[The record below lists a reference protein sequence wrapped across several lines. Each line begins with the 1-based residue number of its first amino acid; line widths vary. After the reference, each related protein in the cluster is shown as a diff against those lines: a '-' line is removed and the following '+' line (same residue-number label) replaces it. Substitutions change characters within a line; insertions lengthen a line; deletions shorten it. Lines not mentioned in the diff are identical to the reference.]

1 MPRDWDTWA
10 LRHGYVRTNPGGDP
24 AHYIRAPRD
33 TPRMDSEAAQLEQL
47 LPLIRHVARRHTGDE
62 PEDLAQ
68 VAAIGALKALRSP
81 ASDRARA
88 HPARRDDPFGD

>member
-1 MPRDWDTWA
+1 
-10 LRHGYVRTNPGGDP
+10 
-24 AHYIRAPRD
+24 
-33 TPRMDSEAAQLEQL
+33 MDSEAAQLEQL